1 LAAVPNMQPIY
12 DWFRDFYERT
22 GINLTFI
29 YDDFDRAR
37 MIKGFFLTLE
47 LAVVTIILSIL
58 VGIAGAWLQGSKLV
72 WIRRVVAGF
81 ISFFRNTPPLVQ
93 IYFFY
98 FGLGYLL
105 PRMPDGTG
113 ALIPMVSNLQWAI
126 ISLAL
131 FAGAFNIEIFRSG
144 IEAIPKATVEA
155 ATSFGLSRWQTY
167 RLVVLPMAIRVC
179 LPALGNNLVNLVK
192 TTNLAYAI
200 AVPELLYVSKQ
211 IWSDATN
218 VREMM
223 IFVLFAYLFL
233 VFVLVG
239 ILNVIERRLA
249 IPGFGQDR
257 GKGMPRYGDVVV
269 PVAAPVS
276 RGDKDARPAAARIA
290 ILFVLMVGFGATMA
304 LAQQPAVAK
313 ASSLE
318 VLMRWAPLLLWGFA
332 FNILISLL
340 AMTVGTA
347 VGVPVG
353 IAQLSRFAILRVC
366 ARILT
371 QLFRNSPWL
380 VLLFLCMFLIPFEI
394 RVFGLRIPFPDWAKA
409 ILGFAL
415 PVMANTS
422 EIVRGAILSIATG
435 QWDGARA
442 LGLTRRQALGL
453 VILPQSVKR
462 MLPPW
467 MNLYSLIAMS
477 TVNASVVGVSEMIT
491 LTSQVHA
498 AEGSR
503 PELLAPLYA
512 FALGCFF
519 AYCYPIG
526 KWTQALE
533 RKYQLKA

>member
-1 LAAVPNMQPIY
+1 
-12 DWFRDFYERT
+12 
-22 GINLTFI
+22 
-29 YDDFDRAR
+29 
-37 MIKGFFLTLE
+37 MIKGFLLTVE
-47 LAVVTIILSIL
+47 LAVLTIILSIL

-72 WIRRVVAGF
+72 WIRRIVAAF

-105 PRMPDGTG
+105 PRVPDGSG
-113 ALIPMVSNLQWAI
+113 ALIPMISNVEWAI
-126 ISLAL
+126 ISLSL

-144 IEAIPKATVEA
+144 IEAIPKSTVEA
-155 ATSFGLSRWQTY
+155 ATSFGLTRWQVY

-223 IFVLFAYLFL
+223 IFVLLAYLSL

-239 ILNVIERRLA
+239 ILNVIERRLV

-257 GKGMPRYGDVVV
+257 GKDMPRYGNVAV
-269 PVAAPVS
+269 PVASLA
-276 RGDKDARPAAARIA
+276 GGGKETRPAVARTA
-290 ILFVLMVGFGATMA
+290 ILFILVVAVGATMA

-313 ASSLE
+313 ASSIE
-318 VLMRWAPLLLWGFA
+318 VLMRWMPLLLWGFA
-332 FNILISLL
+332 FNILISIL
-340 AMTVGTA
+340 AMAVGTA
-347 VGVPVG
+347 AGLPVG
-353 IAQLSRFAILRVC
+353 IAQLSRFAIVRVC
-366 ARILT
+366 ARIVT

-394 RVFGLRIPFPDWAKA
+394 RAFGLRIPFPDWAKA

-422 EIVRGAILSIATG
+422 EIVRGAMLSIATG
-435 QWDGARA
+435 QWDGAMA
-442 LGLTRRQALGL
+442 LGLNRRQTLWL

-477 TVNASVVGVSEMIT
+477 TVNASIVGVSEMIT

-512 FALGCFF
+512 FALVCFF
-519 AYCYPIG
+519 LYCYPIG

-533 RKYQLKA
+533 RKYQVKA

>member
-1 LAAVPNMQPIY
+1 MQPIY

-22 GINLTFI
+22 GINLNFI

-37 MIKGFFLTLE
+37 MVKGFFLTLE
-47 LAVVTIILSIL
+47 LAVVTIVLSIL

-72 WIRRVVAGF
+72 WIRRIVAGF

-105 PRMPDGTG
+105 PRMPDGSG
-113 ALIPMVSNLQWAI
+113 ALIPMISNVQWAI
-126 ISLAL
+126 ISLSL

-144 IEAIPKATVEA
+144 IEAIPKSTVEA
-155 ATSFGLSRWQTY
+155 ATSFGLTRWQVY

-223 IFVLFAYLFL
+223 LFVLLAYLSL

-239 ILNVIERRLA
+239 VLNVIERRLA

-257 GKGMPRYGDVVV
+257 AKDMPRYGDVVV
-269 PVAAPVS
+269 PVAPIAT
-276 RGDKDARPAAARIA
+276 GGKETRPAVARIA
-290 ILFVLMVGFGATMA
+290 ILFVLVVGVGATVA

-318 VLMRWAPLLLWGFA
+318 VLLRWAPLLLWGFA
-332 FNILISLL
+332 FNILISIL
-340 AMTVGTA
+340 AMAVGTA
-347 VGVPVG
+347 AGLPVG
-353 IAQLSRFAILRVC
+353 IAQLSRFLIVRVG
-366 ARILT
+366 ARIVT

-394 RVFGLRIPFPDWAKA
+394 RAFGLRIPFPDWAKA

-422 EIVRGAILSIATG
+422 EIVRGAVLSIATG
-435 QWDGARA
+435 QWDGAKA
-442 LGLTRRQALGL
+442 LGLNRRQTLGL

-477 TVNASVVGVSEMIT
+477 TVNASIVGVSEMIT

-512 FALGCFF
+512 FALVCFF
-519 AYCYPIG
+519 LYCYPIG

-533 RKYQLKA
+533 RKYQLKS

>member
-1 LAAVPNMQPIY
+1 MQPIY
-12 DWFRDFYERT
+12 DWFREFYERT

-37 MIKGFFLTLE
+37 MVKGFFLTLE
-47 LAVVTIILSIL
+47 LAVVTIVLSIL

-72 WIRRVVAGF
+72 WIRRIVAGF

-105 PRMPDGTG
+105 PRVPDGTG
-113 ALIPMVSNLQWAI
+113 ALIPMISNLQWAI
-126 ISLAL
+126 VSLAL

-144 IEAIPKATVEA
+144 IEAIPKSTVEA
-155 ATSFGLSRWQTY
+155 ATSFGLTRWQVY
-167 RLVVLPMAIRVC
+167 RLIVLPMAIRVC

-223 IFVLFAYLFL
+223 IFVLFAYLLL

-239 ILNVIERRLA
+239 ILSAIERRLA

-257 GKGMPRYGDVVV
+257 GKDMPRYGDVVV
-269 PVAAPVS
+269 PVAAPAT
-276 RGDKDARPAAARIA
+276 GDGKQVRPAVARIA
-290 ILFVLMVGFGATMA
+290 ILFVLTVGLGATVA
-304 LAQQPAVAK
+304 FAQQPAAAK

-318 VLMRWAPLLLWGFA
+318 VLMRWMPLLLWGFA
-332 FNILISLL
+332 FNILISLM
-340 AMTVGTA
+340 AMAVGTA
-347 VGVPVG
+347 AGMPVG
-353 IAQLSRFAILRVC
+353 IAQLSRFALVRVC
-366 ARILT
+366 ARVVT

-394 RVFGLRIPFPDWAKA
+394 RIFGLRIPFPDWAKA

-422 EIVRGAILSIATG
+422 EIVRGAILSLPTG

-442 LGLTRRQALGL
+442 LGLTRRQALTL

-512 FALGCFF
+512 FALACFF
-519 AYCYPIG
+519 LYCYPIG

-533 RKYQLKA
+533 RKYQLKS

>member
-1 LAAVPNMQPIY
+1 MQPIY
-12 DWFRDFYERT
+12 DAFRSLYDRT

-47 LAVVTIILSIL
+47 LAVITIVLSIL

-72 WIRRVVAGF
+72 TIRRVVAAF
-81 ISFFRNTPPLVQ
+81 ISLFRNTPPLVQ

-105 PRMPDGTG
+105 PRVSDASG
-113 ALIPMVSNLQWAI
+113 AAVPMVSNLQWAI
-126 ISLAL
+126 ISLSL

-144 IEAIPKATVEA
+144 IEAIPKATIEA
-155 ATSFGLSRWQTY
+155 ATSFALSRWQTY
-167 RLVVLPMAIRVC
+167 RLIVLPMAIRVC

-223 IFVLFAYLFL
+223 LFVLVAYLSL

-239 ILNVIERRLA
+239 VLHRIERRLA
-249 IPGFGQDR
+249 IPGFGHDAGER
-257 GKGMPRYGDVVV
+257 LPRPGDV
-269 PVAAPVS
+269 PLAAKS
-276 RGDKDARPAAARIA
+276 AGARRKGTRTVIVRLIPFLALTLAATI
-290 ILFVLMVGFGATMA
+290 A
-304 LAQQPAVAK
+304 LAQPLAAK
-313 ASSLE
+313 ASAAE

-332 FNILISLL
+332 FNLLISFA
-340 AMTVGTA
+340 AMAIGTLF
-347 VGVPVG
+347 GVPVG
-353 IAQLSRFAILRVC
+353 IAQLSRRVPVSVG

-380 VLLFLCMFLIPFEI
+380 VLLFLCVLLLPFEI
-394 RVFGLRIPFPDWAKA
+394 RAYGLRIPFPDWAKA
-409 ILGFAL
+409 TLGFAL

-422 EIVRGAILSIATG
+422 EIVRGAIVSIASG
-435 QWDGARA
+435 QWDGAKA
-442 LGLTRRQALGL
+442 LGLTHRQTLAL

-512 FALGCFF
+512 FVLVCFF
-519 AYCYPIG
+519 IYCYPIG

-533 RKYQLKA
+533 RRYRFA